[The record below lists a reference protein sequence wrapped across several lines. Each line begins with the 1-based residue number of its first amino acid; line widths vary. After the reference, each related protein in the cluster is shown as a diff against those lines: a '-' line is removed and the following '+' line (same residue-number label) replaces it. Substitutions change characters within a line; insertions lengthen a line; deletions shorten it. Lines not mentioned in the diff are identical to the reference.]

1 MSTRIASRVADAT
14 EHRLRT
20 ADRPRRATRLRS
32 VVPVVLIA
40 LLVVAAGCTKTEDDA
55 DGSATSAGSPTTAG
69 SPTETDSTPTE
80 PTEPATRTTRG
91 ITDTSVKVGG
101 IVWMG
106 QFGGIEAGV
115 AARLD
120 RANSEGGVNGR
131 TIDLVAVEDDG
142 NESAANLAAAEQL
155 VRQEEVFA
163 ILPMQSSAIGAVDF
177 LIEEQVPFFGWGVN
191 PAFCR
196 NDIGFG
202 ITGCVSDPKLE
213 RGSNAMGT
221 ALKQRFDGDTDKSI
235 AILAEDNDSGR
246 GGIVLLQNSLEAIG
260 FEVVYAEGAVP
271 APPTAVGDFTPFVN
285 SLVESDAGGPPD
297 MIMLQLSTTNAISM
311 ADALQERYD
320 GLVITPFYDPRLVGS
335 PAFDGHLVLTQ
346 MLPYEWADE
355 NEALA
360 TMIEDLDAYDAANG
374 TETLH
379 SLPVAAGYWAADFF
393 LSVLEATGEDLT
405 VETFLAAVNGG
416 FEWEAPGV
424 IGPSTWPENHGYPV
438 PCAALSLVEG
448 GEYVRDTPL
457 VCGENFEL

>member
-1 MSTRIASRVADAT
+1 MRARTTRRY
-14 EHRLRT
+14 
-20 ADRPRRATRLRS
+20 
-32 VVPVVLIA
+32 VVPVVL
-40 LLVVAAGCTKTEDDA
+40 LTTLVLAAGCTKTDD
-55 DGSATSAGSPTTAG
+55 DTGSDSPTSAGATTTVDAATDG
-69 SPTETDSTPTE
+69 STTT
-80 PTEPATRTTRG
+80 TEPATRTTRG
-91 ITDTSVKVGG
+91 VTDTSVKVGG

-106 QFGGIEAGV
+106 QFSGIEAGV

-120 RANSEGGVNGR
+120 RTNSEGGVNGR
-131 TIDLVAVEDDG
+131 TVELVAVEDDG
-142 NESAANLAAAEQL
+142 NDSAANLAAAEQL

-196 NDIGFG
+196 NEIGFG

-260 FEVVYAEGAVP
+260 FDVVYAEGAVP

-285 SLVESDAGGPPD
+285 SLVESDGGEPPD

-311 ADALQERYD
+311 SDALQARYD

-355 NEALA
+355 NPALA
-360 TMIEDLDAYDAANG
+360 QMIEDVDTYDAANG

-379 SLPVAAGYWAADFF
+379 SLSVAAGYWAADFF
-393 LSVLEATGEDLT
+393 LSVLEATGDDLT
-405 VETFLAAVNGG
+405 VEKFLATVNGG

-438 PCAALSLVEG
+438 PCAALSLVENG
-448 GEYVRDTPL
+448 AYVRDVPL

>member
-1 MSTRIASRVADAT
+1 MSARTSRSICSYVARRTGGAR
-14 EHRLRT
+14 RLT
-20 ADRPRRATRLRS
+20 G
-32 VVPVVLIA
+32 VLLITT
-40 LLVVAAGCTKTEDDA
+40 LLVAAGCTKTDEDSDSA
-55 DGSATSAGSPTTAG
+55 DSGSSTTTGSDTTDG
-69 SPTETDSTPTE
+69 DSTT
-80 PTEPATRTTRG
+80 TEPATRTTRG
-91 ITDTSVKVGG
+91 VTDTSVKVGG

-106 QFGGIEAGV
+106 QFAGIEAG
-115 AARLD
+115 AIARLD
-120 RANSEGGVNGR
+120 RANREGGVNGR
-131 TIDLVAVEDDG
+131 TVEMAAVEDDG
-142 NESAANLAAAEQL
+142 NDSAANLAAAEQL

-163 ILPMQSSAIGAVDF
+163 ILPMQSAAIGAVDF

-202 ITGCVSDPKLE
+202 ITGCVTDPKLE

-221 ALKQRFDGDTDKSI
+221 VLKLRFDGDTDKSI
-235 AILAEDNDSGR
+235 AILAEDSDSGR

-260 FEVVYAEGAVP
+260 FDVVYAEGAVP

-285 SLVESDAGGPPD
+285 ALVESDAGEPPD
-297 MIMLQLSTTNAISM
+297 MIMLQLATTNAISM
-311 ADALQERYD
+311 ADALQQRYE

-355 NEALA
+355 NPALA
-360 TMIEDLDAYDAANG
+360 QMIEDLDTYDAEND

-405 VETFLAAVNGG
+405 VENFLATVNGG

-424 IGPSTWPENHGYPV
+424 IGPSTWPANHGYPV
-438 PCAALSLVEG
+438 PCAALSRVEDG
-448 GEYVRDTPL
+448 KYVRDVPL
-457 VCGENFEL
+457 TCGENFEL